1 MKVDFLLQFK
11 NKKIDL
17 DNDFLNLINNLTEN
31 KKFLKKKNLK
41 LFQKIIS

>member
-31 KKFLKKKNLK
+31 KKFLKKK
-41 LFQKIIS
+41 KI